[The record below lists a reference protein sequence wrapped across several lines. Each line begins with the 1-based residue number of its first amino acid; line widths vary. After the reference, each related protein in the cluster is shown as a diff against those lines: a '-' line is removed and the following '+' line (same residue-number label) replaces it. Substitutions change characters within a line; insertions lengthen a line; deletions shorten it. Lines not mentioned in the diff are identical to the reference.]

1 MKKLSIFFMIMMIF
15 FPISKAQTILAASFS
30 QIGPD
35 GYFYLNGEKTK
46 TIVVGVEE
54 ERRVLSK
61 AQVDELIP
69 RLKDT
74 GINFLVIYF
83 QNLQNDYF
91 YKRMEEKGI
100 WIAQHL
106 GTVKK
111 ELQGFSNTGG
121 VIGTVP
127 DEAWFQARLAD
138 VNKAVTRLASR
149 TNILFWWMGGEFVE
163 PDFYTPSGTATIR
176 DHISRYRDAIQ
187 ALDPMGRPFTVSH
200 HYIEAIENPLAP
212 FIDFSDLTD
221 FTWFTVATHFHLGD
235 FIPCAGWWPI
245 AQVTEPRFVLNTV
258 LQRAYNLN
266 HQKPIFFGGWYG
278 QAPFWGPCTSD
289 DQGDRMLDKWAAIS
303 NVPNIGY
310 STYHLD
316 EWDGNGIPHAL
327 FKWTGNTWVT
337 TAAGNALRE
346 IATSVAMENG
356 VTKSGLAGVR
366 GAELRF
372 LLDVPKGATNL
383 KFTMSGGTGDA
394 DLYVRKNSPS
404 TTSTYDCRP
413 FRAGNGESCSFI
425 NPDAGPWYVMVRGYN
440 NFSGVSL
447 VGSHNISINSSCPS
461 ILCPFTS
468 FQIFSAPM
476 PAMTNSLY
484 FFSDCLLFDPNCPN
498 TQSIVKPGC
507 GFSFPAVPR

>member
-1 MKKLSIFFMIMMIF
+1 MKKLSIFFMIIMIF
-15 FPISKAQTILAASFS
+15 FPISKAQTILAASPS
-30 QIGPD
+30 QIGSD
-35 GYFYLNGEKTK
+35 GYFYLNGEK

-54 ERRVLSK
+54 ERRVLSPE
-61 AQVDELIP
+61 QVRELLP

-74 GINFLVIYF
+74 GINFLVIY
-83 QNLQNDYF
+83 LQNIQKDYF
-91 YKRMEEKGI
+91 YQLMEDNGI

-127 DEAWFQARLAD
+127 DEAWFQARL
-138 VNKAVTRLASR
+138 VNVRKAVTHLASHK
-149 TNILFWWMGGEFVE
+149 NILFWWMGGEFVE
-163 PDFYTPSGTATIR
+163 PDFHTPSGTATIR
-176 DHISRYRDAIQ
+176 KHISRYRKAIQ
-187 ALDPMGRPFTVSH
+187 ECDPKAIQKCDPMDPMRRPFTVSH

-235 FIPCAGWWPI
+235 FIPGAGWWPI
-245 AQVTEPRFVLNTV
+245 AQVTEPSFVLNTV

-278 QAPFWGPCTSD
+278 QAPFWGPCTSE
-289 DQGDRMLDKWAAIS
+289 DQGDRVLDKWAAIS

-316 EWDGNGIPHAL
+316 EWDGNDIPHAL
-327 FKWTGNTWVT
+327 FNWTGNTWVT

-356 VTKSGLAGVR
+356 VTKNGLAGVR
-366 GAELRF
+366 GTELRF
-372 LLDVPKGATNL
+372 LLDVAKGATNL

-394 DLYVRKNSPS
+394 DLYVRKNSPP

-413 FRAGNGESCSFI
+413 FRAGNGESCSFT
-425 NPDAGPWYVMVRGYN
+425 NPAAGLWYVMVRGYN

-447 VGSHNISINSSCPS
+447 VGSHNNGRTI
-461 ILCPFTS
+461 
-468 FQIFSAPM
+468 
-476 PAMTNSLY
+476 
-484 FFSDCLLFDPNCPN
+484 
-498 TQSIVKPGC
+498 QSGEP
-507 GFSFPAVPR
+507 